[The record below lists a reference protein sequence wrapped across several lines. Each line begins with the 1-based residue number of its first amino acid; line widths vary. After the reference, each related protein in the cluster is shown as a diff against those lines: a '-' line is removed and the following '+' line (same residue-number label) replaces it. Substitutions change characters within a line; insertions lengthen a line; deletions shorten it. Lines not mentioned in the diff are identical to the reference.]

1 MGYRATASK
10 RSGKLN
16 NFEYRKR
23 HSLLRDLT
31 AVAMV
36 AASYKSASTRLYE
49 NLRVSGGAGVTRVNM
64 AVTDL

>member
-1 MGYRATASK
+1 VGYRATASK

-36 AASYKSASTRLYE
+36 AASYKSASGKYQII
-49 NLRVSGGAGVTRVNM
+49 
-64 AVTDL
+64 